1 MRIYITI
8 LSIFIL
14 TMACNNSDTPPPKPK
29 KEPIPELSSISVTLP
44 EAPGSDE
51 FKSNCMTCHSLKYIE
66 MQPNF
71 TRKTWQ
77 KEVDKMIKT
86 FGAPITD
93 SAAVKIVD
101 YLAAIKGKE

>member
-1 MRIYITI
+1 
-8 LSIFIL
+8 
-14 TMACNNSDTPPPKPK
+14 
-29 KEPIPELSSISVTLP
+29 
-44 EAPGSDE
+44 
-51 FKSNCMTCHSLKYIE
+51 